1 MITINEENI
10 KQTHSVLKELFKT
23 PLEQQDVEWNKK
35 LYDLT
40 PGAWFEIKG
49 NITDPEG
56 RTYIAAKLV
65 EAEHIDQIKT
75 SQENPN
81 RYIAPHEKTE
91 ITDFS
96 SVAIQAANSLLG
108 VAIIT
113 TEENRRPDA
122 LIRFGAV
129 WSYCEYGDLAGCGN
143 VIVDFERA
151 FSIDQKNPFD
161 VTVQETDH
169 YTVGKPNEA
178 FFPLF
183 IRQIISE
190 EIKSVYPTA
199 TPDFSL
205 LTETRYAMPMSI
217 LIQLGI
223 NISDNEKR
231 NLQHQLTWYMPPYL
245 PVAVR

>member
-1 MITINEENI
+1 MSEVNINQIKKSHEE
-10 KQTHSVLKELFKT
+10 LKKLFEIS
-23 PLEQQDVEWNKK
+23 LENQGFAWSKK
-35 LYDLT
+35 LYDLL
-40 PGAWFEIKG
+40 PDSWLEIKG
-49 NITDPEG
+49 NVTDPDG
-56 RTYIAAKLV
+56 RTYIAAKL
-65 EAEHIDQIKT
+65 AEDSFIDQIKT

-81 RYIAPHEKTE
+81 RYIPSEDKTN
-91 ITDFS
+91 IADFS
-96 SVAIQAANSLLG
+96 SVAIQAANNLLG
-108 VAIIT
+108 IAIIS
-113 TEENRRPDA
+113 TEENQRPDA
-122 LIRFGAV
+122 LLRFGAI

-223 NISDNEKR
+223 NISDNDKR